1 LPKRA
6 RIRSFKV
13 KYAAIEIYVFTIA
26 SMDIFMS
33 IRLIISLNQKEL
45 SMNKLSRWFI
55 NDRYNIS

>member
-33 IRLIISLNQKEL
+33 VRLVAEPEYYL
-45 SMNKLSRWFI
+45 
-55 NDRYNIS
+55 